1 MPIPSDQVKLRVWE
15 KQHPEGVYVIGVD
28 PAGGRSEESN
38 VHCHPAGGPLP
49 TSWCRSR
56 SGPTQCLRL
65 AIVPG

>member
-1 MPIPSDQVKLRVWE
+1 MSSVSIP
-15 KQHPEGVYVIGVD
+15 
-28 PAGGRSEESN
+28 PAVAARTQTAMLS
-38 VHCHPAGGPLP
+38 VLAVPLP